1 MFIDL
6 STFVKVKEFIAIVT
20 NKKCDCYIKSDK
32 YIVNAKS
39 VIGIFS
45 LDLSKKVFLEVEDND
60 YSDFEYF
67 KA

>member
-6 STFVKVKEFIAIVT
+6 STFIRVKEFT
-20 NKKCDCYIKSDK
+20 NTILNKTCKCYLKSEN
-32 YIVNAKS
+32 YVINAKS

-45 LDLSKKVFLEVEDND
+45 LDLSKPVFLEVEDND
-60 YSDFEYF
+60 YSNFEYF